1 MRRAL
6 APMQKNPNAIDAIH
20 KLADIERAFEACED
34 FLKEIRR

>member
-6 APMQKNPNAIDAIH
+6 APMQKDSDAIDVIH
-20 KLADIERAFEACED
+20 KLADIERAFEACEN